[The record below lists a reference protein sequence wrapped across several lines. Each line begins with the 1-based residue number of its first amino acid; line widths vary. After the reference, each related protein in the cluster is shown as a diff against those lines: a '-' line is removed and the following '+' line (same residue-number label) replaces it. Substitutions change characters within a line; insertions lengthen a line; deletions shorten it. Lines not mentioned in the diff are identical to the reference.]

1 MVVKTLKRNHS
12 RKQMWGGGR
21 VRTMKG
27 GSNEKKAAK
36 QAAKAEK
43 AAKAKHHN
51 FARLHLRDIGV
62 NTSKFGNL
70 SSIGAKYSAKNT
82 VTSTNLQNMRSELFA
97 KKQAEIDKS
106 RFFLPGGRKR
116 AVANRIDAALFS
128 KETSNA
134 IARMKQ
140 KEQMNDES
148 SVAFKIQ
155 THLNQQ
161 RSGTSHSDLKQN
173 VNAIFKKKKAEISR
187 LEEEQALRVK
197 AEAALKYKANWDE
210 VASNSQGYLYF
221 PGRPPYTEN
230 PNPNPNPNANSSV

>member
-1 MVVKTLKRNHS
+1 
-12 RKQMWGGGR
+12 
-21 VRTMKG
+21 MKG

-62 NTSKFGNL
+62 NTSKLGNL

-82 VTSTNLQNMRSELFA
+82 VTSTNLQNMRSKLFENT
-97 KKQAEIDKS
+97 QAQIDRS

-116 AVANRIDAALFS
+116 AVAKKIDKALFS
-128 KETSNA
+128 KATSNA
-134 IARMKQ
+134 IERMKQ

-173 VNAIFKKKKAEISR
+173 VNAIFEKKKADKSR
-187 LEEEQALRVK
+187 LAEEQAQRVK
-197 AEAALKYKANWDE
+197 AEEARQQNAEAKAKRDE

-230 PNPNPNPNANSSV
+230 ANPNPNPNANSSV